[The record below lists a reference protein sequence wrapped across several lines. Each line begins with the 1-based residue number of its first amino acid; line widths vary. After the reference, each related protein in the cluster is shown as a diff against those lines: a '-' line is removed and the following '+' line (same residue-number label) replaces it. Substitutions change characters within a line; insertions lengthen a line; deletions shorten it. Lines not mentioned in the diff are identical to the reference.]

1 MDEFGN
7 ETFDPW
13 EMEDACDIEEDDEDE
28 DCDPEFDYDPPED
41 LGWDGGLEA

>member
-7 ETFDPW
+7 LTFDPW
-13 EMEDACDIEEDDEDE
+13 EMEDACFDDDDQEEF
-28 DCDPEFDYDPPED
+28 DPTDDYDPPED